1 VRYPRSARD
10 LEVSCVRPR
19 RLQPIWISL
28 LIPLAAAACTDRVA
42 RGRELYAK
50 HGCAVCHGPNGR
62 GDGPAAKTLTPPPR
76 DLADE
81 RHYKEGSSEDAIAAS
96 IRHGVSGSGAMPAF
110 PNLSQDDAQAIA
122 TWVVSLRGKKGP
134 TSSP

>member
-1 VRYPRSARD
+1 MPATRSLSRARG
-10 LEVSCVRPR
+10 RA
-19 RLQPIWISL
+19 RLVAAGVV
-28 LIPLAAAACTDRVA
+28 IPLAISGCTDRVA

-62 GDGPAAKTLTPPPR
+62 GDGPAAKTLSPPPR
-76 DLADE
+76 NLADE

-96 IRHGVSGSGAMPAF
+96 IRRGVTGSGTMPAF

-122 TWVVSLRGKKGP
+122 AWIDSLQRNGG
-134 TSSP
+134 SSEKP

>member
-1 VRYPRSARD
+1 MPAARSPTRP
-10 LEVSCVRPR
+10 PR
-19 RLQPIWISL
+19 RARLVVAGV
-28 LIPLAAAACTDRVA
+28 LIPLALSGCADRVA

-62 GDGPAAKTLTPPPR
+62 GDGPAARTLMPPPR

-96 IRHGVSGSGAMPAF
+96 IRHGVSGSGTMPAF
-110 PNLSQDDAQAIA
+110 PNLSQDDAQAIGA
-122 TWVVSLRGKKGP
+122 WIVSLQGKGG
-134 TSSP
+134 SSGKQP